1 LRSITLLCSI
11 GLCLIIVT
19 GVLGLAHLNL
29 NLNLNNDQ
37 NSVRTSLQSGNPS
50 IGNLKILNE
59 KITKPIFSKDTVKGQ
74 VQNTG
79 SGTIRYA
86 AVNVNFYKNGNLIY
100 RGTTTLTNIIPNE
113 TRNFEIEYQG
123 SGNSPDSYNIT
134 LETSL

>member
-1 LRSITLLCSI
+1 MRSITLLCSI